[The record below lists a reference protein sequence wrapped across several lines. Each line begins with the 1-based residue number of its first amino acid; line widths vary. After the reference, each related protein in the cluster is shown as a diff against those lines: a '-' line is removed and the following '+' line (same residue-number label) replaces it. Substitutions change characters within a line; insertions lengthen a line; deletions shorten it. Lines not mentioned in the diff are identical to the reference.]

1 MDRKSRALCE
11 LGDRAGHL
19 DARWTAA
26 DHDEIEETTELAR
39 VRLDFGAL
47 ERQQDPPTQIG
58 GVVDRL
64 QARRKMRP
72 LLVAEIAV
80 PSAGRH
86 DETVEGDGRTIG
98 M

>member
-26 DHDEIEETTELAR
+26 DHDEIEETTELAH

-80 PSAGRH
+80 PSAGPH